1 MRPLPKRDDGLLPT
15 LLKVTNAA
23 AKEINTAQLK
33 ELNQPLCR
41 FLCLDGSQRSGD
53 DPCTAHTNKRHEASC
68 DLFRESCNAEPE
80 VQFAIGAQVE
90 LSLLV
95 VPENLLCRNAPRRRS
110 CSFTT

>member
-33 ELNQPLCR
+33 KLNQPLCR

-53 DPCTAHTNKRHEASC
+53 DPCTAHTNERHEKSC
-68 DLFRESCNAEPE
+68 NLFRESCNAEPE
-80 VQFAIGAQVE
+80 IQFAIGAQVA
-90 LSLLV
+90 LSHLV
-95 VPENLLCRNAPRRRS
+95 VLANLLCRNAPRFRS